1 MHRSVLVLGFLAATV
16 SITLLEAHEA
26 RACGGCFH
34 PPAQTATDITD
45 ERMLLSVSQTQT
57 TLYDQIRY
65 SGNPASFA
73 WVLPIK
79 GTVTVGLSADVMFD
93 SVDALTATTILAPA
107 SNCPPPP
114 NCPGQGFGGGSADS
128 ATLAADD
135 AGLPGVTVLK
145 QQAVGPYATVQ
156 LSSTTPGALEA
167 WLSANGFTIPAAVQP
182 VVAEYVTEGFDFLA
196 MKLLPGQGVQAMVP
210 VRVTMAGA
218 SLSLPLR
225 MAAIGTGATV
235 GISIWVVSDGRY
247 EPQNFPF
254 FHIDDS
260 ELVWD
265 WSISSSNY
273 TTLRAS
279 HEAALKGK
287 GWELES
293 SITVAQQ
300 TVSDVISSG
309 GVYYGP
315 NGGGGPPADASQD
328 YLPVTAADG
337 GVTETPD
344 QVRMDDLVA
353 LFAGIA
359 GPNARVTRIRSD
371 ISHAAMTTD
380 FVLQA
385 SADQSE
391 VSNVRNVTQSIN
403 EVCTVYGNTCSP
415 VGYGSS
421 DAGGAS
427 DAKAS
432 EGQSQTRMTAGSPAG
447 GTFACNTAGGSPLG
461 SPVSAGAAVALLGL
475 VLVRVRSRRRPAPDR
490 APRLGPRRPPR
501 RRAHRASKRR

>member
-1 MHRSVLVLGFLAATV
+1 MHRSALVLGMLAGVA
-16 SITLLEAHEA
+16 SLALIGEREA

-34 PPAQTATDITD
+34 PPTQTAADITD

-65 SGNPASFA
+65 SGNPTSFA

-79 GTVTVGLSADVMFD
+79 GTVTIGLSADVLFD
-93 SVDALTATTILAPA
+93 SVDTLTATTIISPP
-107 SNCPPPP
+107 SSCPPPP
-114 NCPGQGFGGGSADS
+114 NCGGSTIFNNGAGGGAVGAPED
-128 ATLAADD
+128 AAD
-135 AGLPGVTVLK
+135 AGSVTVLK
-145 QQAVGPYATVQ
+145 QQNVGPYATVQ
-156 LSSTTPGALEA
+156 LASTTPGALET
-167 WLSANGFTIPAAVQP
+167 WLSNNGYVIPTAVQP

-196 MKLLPGQGVQAMVP
+196 MKLLPGQGVQAMQP
-210 VRVTMAGA
+210 VRVSMPGA

-225 MAAIGTGATV
+225 MAAIGTGASV
-235 GISIWVVSDGRY
+235 GISIWVVSEGRY

-265 WSISSSNY
+265 WSVSSSNY

-279 HEAALKGK
+279 HEAALNGK

-293 SITVAQQ
+293 SISLAQQ
-300 TVSDVISSG
+300 TVSNVVLSG

-315 NGGGGPPADASQD
+315 NGGSPQPSDPSQD

-337 GVTETPD
+337 TVTETPG
-344 QVRMDDLVA
+344 QVRMDDLNA

-391 VSNVRNVTQSIN
+391 VSNVRNVTKSIN
-403 EVCTVYGNTCSP
+403 EQCPIYGDSCS
-415 VGYGSS
+415 VIGYGTPTQAAASVANASPGSGPSGSS
-421 DAGGAS
+421 P
-427 DAKAS
+427 
-432 EGQSQTRMTAGSPAG
+432 TGSPAG
-447 GTFACNTAGGSPLG
+447 GAFACNTTASSSPLG
-461 SPVSAGAAVALLGL
+461 GPVTLGAAVAMLGL
-475 VLVRVRSRRRPAPDR
+475 VVLRARRRRSR
-490 APRLGPRRPPR
+490 G
-501 RRAHRASKRR
+501 SY